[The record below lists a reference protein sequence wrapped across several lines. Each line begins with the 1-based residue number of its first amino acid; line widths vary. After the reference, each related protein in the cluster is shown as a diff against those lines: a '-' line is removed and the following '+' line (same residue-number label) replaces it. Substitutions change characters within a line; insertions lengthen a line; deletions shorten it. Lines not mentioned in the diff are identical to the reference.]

1 MAGPTADAPV
11 RVGLVLT
18 HQYRT
23 GSDLAAAVAEQR
35 ETLRFVRDRGWDS
48 IMVGQHFLAE
58 SLVTLQPLPL
68 LAHAAADSGDMQVCV
83 GIVLLSLVNPVE
95 VAENYAT
102 LDALCGGRL
111 VFGVGLGYRDVEY
124 AAFGVDPP
132 DKVQRFVANLDI
144 IRRLWSGESVD
155 ADLPWCQLRQARLTL
170 VPIQRPGPP
179 IWMAAHS
186 DAAVRRAARM
196 AAAWYMPPHAT
207 TTSIVRQLE
216 VLRAERQRLGLPMP
230 ATMPLRREIYCAPTR
245 EQALEAA
252 APYLGEK
259 YRTYSQWGQDRVM
272 PGEGA
277 ESFAR
282 PIAELENDRFVIGS
296 PEECLEQLLPWTK
309 LGVNHFVF
317 KTSWPGMPHPVT
329 LQSLDLLSREVLPT
343 LRAATVGS

>member
-1 MAGPTADAPV
+1 MATLPADHPV

-18 HQYRT
+18 HQYRPDA
-23 GSDLAAAVAEQR
+23 DLAAAVAEQR

-48 IMVGQHFLAE
+48 VVVGQHYLAE

-68 LAHAAADSGDMQVCV
+68 LAHAAADSGDMQLVA

-95 VAENYAT
+95 TAENYAT
-102 LDALCGGRL
+102 LDVLCGGRL

-124 AAFGVDPP
+124 AAFGIDPP
-132 DKVQRFVANLDI
+132 DKLKRFTANLDI

-155 ADLPWCQLRQARLTL
+155 ADLPWCQLSNAQLTL
-170 VPIQRPGPP
+170 LPIQRPGPK

-186 DAAVRRAARM
+186 DAAVRRAART
-196 AAAWYMPPHAT
+196 ADAWYMPPHAT
-207 TTSIVRQLE
+207 TSSIVRQLE
-216 VLRAERQRLGLPMP
+216 VLSAERQKAGLPMP

-245 EQALEAA
+245 AQALESAV
-252 APYLGEK
+252 PYLGEK
-259 YRTYSQWGQDRVM
+259 YRTYSQWGQDQVM

-277 ESFAR
+277 ASFAR
-282 PIAELENDRFVIGS
+282 PMAELENDRFVIGT

-317 KTSWPGMPHPVT
+317 KTSWPGMPLPVT

-343 LRAATVGS
+343 LRAA

>member
-1 MAGPTADAPV
+1 MPALPADNPV

-18 HQYRT
+18 HQYRP
-23 GSDLAAAVAEQR
+23 GADLAAAVAEQR

-48 IMVGQHFLAE
+48 VVVGQHYLAE

-68 LAHAAADSGDMQVCV
+68 LAHAAADSGDMQLVA

-95 VAENYAT
+95 AAENYAT
-102 LDALCGGRL
+102 LDVLCGGRL
-111 VFGVGLGYRDVEY
+111 IFGVGLGYRDVEY
-124 AAFGVDPP
+124 AAFGIDPP
-132 DKVQRFVANLDI
+132 EKVRRFVANLDI

-155 ADLPWCQLRQARLTL
+155 ADLPWCQLRQAKLTL
-170 VPIQRPGPP
+170 LPIQRPGPA

-196 AAAWYMPPHAT
+196 ADAWYMPPHAT

-216 VLRAERQRLGLPMP
+216 VLRSERQRAGLPRP

-245 EQALEAA
+245 AQALEAA
-252 APYLGEK
+252 VPYLGEK
-259 YRTYSQWGQDRVM
+259 YRTYSQWGQDQVM

-277 ESFAR
+277 ASFAR
-282 PIAELENDRFVIGS
+282 PMAELENDRFVIGT
-296 PEECLEQLLPWTK
+296 PDECLEQLLPWTK

-317 KTSWPGMPHPVT
+317 KTSWPGMPLPVT
-329 LQSLDLLSREVLPT
+329 LRSLDLLSREVLPT
-343 LRAATVGS
+343 LRAA